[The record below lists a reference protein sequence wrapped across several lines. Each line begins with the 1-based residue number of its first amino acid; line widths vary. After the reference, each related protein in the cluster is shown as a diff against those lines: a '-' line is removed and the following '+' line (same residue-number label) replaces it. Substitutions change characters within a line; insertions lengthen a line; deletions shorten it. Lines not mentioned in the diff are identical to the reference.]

1 MSYYFNKAVDCSF
14 SEAVE
19 RAKEAL
25 KAEGF
30 GVLCE
35 IDVQKVLKEKLG
47 VDFYPYMILGACNPA
62 YSYRAI
68 QAEDKIGLM
77 LPCNLIVQEREPGQ
91 VEISAVDPLES
102 MRTVDNTRLL
112 QVALEVQK
120 KFKSVVE
127 GL

>member
-1 MSYYFNKAVDCSF
+1 MSYYFNKGVDCSF